1 MIKPILKWSY
11 NSGEGSVK
19 FPQGFDDL
27 HIVTQLDALQDW
39 LVDLGDKY
47 NSLLSETTQAE
58 NAAGAQLMYAAPD
71 LLDALQRVMRHIPD
85 NAGGA
90 SLSDDMHRAKKA
102 IAKATGA

>member
-27 HIVTQLDALQDW
+27 HIVTKLDALQDW
-39 LVDLGDKY
+39 IVDLSDKY
-47 NSLLSETTQAE
+47 EGLLSEKTQSE
-58 NAAGAQLMYAAPD
+58 NAAGARLMYAAPD
-71 LLDALQRVMRHIPD
+71 LLDALQRVMRHIPY
-85 NAGGA
+85 NTGGA

-102 IAKATGA
+102 IARATGA